1 MKKQSNNSFFSLN
14 GSTSETSST
23 SEPTTTAIPTTAIPT
38 TTVYPFCGLWND
50 LEVSFVNQKNDKIIR
65 RDNKR
70 TTRNEKRTI
79 RDNYLFVVNQLEKLR
94 MSITT
99 LQGMN
104 DTQKAAKKA
113 AIQSWLTANQDKL
126 NTALGKRRTKVLL
139 YCDMTFNQL
148 QDAYNQ
154 NIINSNIKSGIVD
167 STNSEIAILNTAIAK
182 LNSEIVYTN
191 SLIQALEQNLENN
204 NCPA

>member
-1 MKKQSNNSFFSLN
+1 MKKQINKNFFSLN
-14 GSTSETSST
+14 ESTTLD
-23 SEPTTTAIPTTAIPT
+23 PTTTATPT
-38 TTVYPFCGLWND
+38 TTVYPFCALWDD
-50 LEVSFVNQKNDKIIR
+50 LEVSFLNQKNDKITR
-65 RDNKR
+65 RNNKR
-70 TTRNEKRTI
+70 TVRNEKRTI
-79 RDNYLFVVNQLEKLR
+79 RDNSLFIFNQLEKLR
-94 MSITT
+94 TSITT

-104 DTQKAAKKA
+104 NTQKAAKKA

-148 QDAYNQ
+148 QAAYDQ
-154 NIINSNIKSGIVD
+154 NIVNSNIKSGIVD
-167 STNSEIAILNTAIAK
+167 SKNSEIAILNTAIAK

-191 SLIQALEQNLENN
+191 SLIQALQQNLLDN